1 MRKNKLLVINA
12 TLHGALLG
20 FMILGLTTLPVVLAL
35 IGVGANVFYLYFIS
49 QSVSSCSI
57 NKVDTPDQ
65 VIDGQSVLDDL
76 DRELDRR
83 READQ
88 LNRN

>member
-1 MRKNKLLVINA
+1 MRKNKLLFINA
-12 TLHGALLG
+12 TLHGALLV
-20 FMILGLTTLPVVLAL
+20 FIILGLTTLPVVLAL
-35 IGVGANVFYLYFIS
+35 IGIGANFFYLYLNY

-65 VIDGQSVLDDL
+65 ILDGQSVLDDL

>member
-1 MRKNKLLVINA
+1 
-12 TLHGALLG
+12 
-20 FMILGLTTLPVVLAL
+20 
-35 IGVGANVFYLYFIS
+35 VFYLYFNS